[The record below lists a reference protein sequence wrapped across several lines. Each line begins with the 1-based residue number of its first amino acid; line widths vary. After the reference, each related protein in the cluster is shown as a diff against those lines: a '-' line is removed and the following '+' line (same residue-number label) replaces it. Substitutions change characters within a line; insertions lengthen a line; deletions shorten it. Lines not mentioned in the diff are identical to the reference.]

1 MATFLTG
8 AITLIS
14 PSADG
19 KCKMI
24 FTANNSLVMVQQ
36 NQDKAHSVEFN
47 TVSNISIV
55 ILNCICVYC

>member
-8 AITLIS
+8 AVTLIS

-24 FTANNSLVMVQQ
+24 FTANNSLVTVQQ

-47 TVSNISIV
+47 TVSNISIELHMC
-55 ILNCICVYC
+55 ILLI